1 MAVHNFREKDLTP
14 FFLNR
19 KGNVEKKAGK
29 NILVTRLC
37 DFAKYLYV
45 KVDMRLEQFNLEW
58 PVARE
63 ESCVRRPRLQDAYS
77 LQAK

>member
-45 KVDMRLEQFNLEW
+45 KVDMRLEQFNLE
-58 PVARE
+58 
-63 ESCVRRPRLQDAYS
+63 
-77 LQAK
+77 